1 MATTWRSNMANREHE
16 ERILQALVSGVF
28 QVKLMDNQFRG
39 LWAEYMVA
47 EAQKQARECERKK
60 YKGC

>member
-1 MATTWRSNMANREHE
+1 MANREHE

-47 EAQKQARECERKK
+47 EAQKQARECLRKK